1 MAARGGSNRD
11 GARFTRRRVLGGA
24 SAAGFMLTG
33 SALACGRR
41 GAQTSSNP
49 GSGNSTQAAKQPKR
63 GGIVSYAGNVGSQDT
78 NGRPLDPN
86 TQTQGG
92 AKSYMLFYER
102 VVAYDLTTYEV
113 IPELGAKWEQP
124 SPTEY
129 LFTLQPNV
137 KFQNKPPV
145 NGRPMTA
152 EDVVWSLERGRTND
166 PKFLSRSLLA
176 QIDKIESPSAGTV
189 RITTKGPDSS
199 TLKRLATDQLAIMPR
214 EAVEKN
220 PVPTTADA
228 VVGTGPFIMKSKED
242 NVGAEYVRNPD
253 YWKPDLPYLD
263 GFRTRHFPDLQTANA
278 AFIAGQ
284 IDISLLSGSDG
295 KAYIAKQGPGF
306 TPAWAPDD
314 TMQTLMFPNVK
325 HKPLTDGRVTRA
337 LRLLTD
343 HDEFI
348 SAWAEPIYGR
358 GAYGSIFPIAL
369 TDWDLSQDEYKKQL
383 EWKQPKD
390 DAVKEALSLLTAA
403 GFGKQNPVKFTSV
416 YTTAT
421 PEAGQYS
428 QLLQDQWKRLS
439 QGAVDLE
446 IKGLEQTAYT
456 AARANR
462 TFDYIVLGQ
471 SAGPVEPDI
480 WLSTNYYTGGSL
492 NFMDFSDP
500 KLDAMIDKQR
510 SIFDEKQRKAA
521 IRDIVLY
528 MIDNTPS
535 SILTEVY
542 FLHGVNPRVQGYVP
556 ETHYLNGRDFKTV
569 WVQS

>member
-1 MAARGGSNRD
+1 MAGRPGSNRER
-11 GARFTRRRVLGGA
+11 ARFTRRRLVGGA
-24 SAAGFMLTG
+24 SAAGFLLAGSAACGGRGGTG
-33 SALACGRR
+33 SSSSSGSKAG
-41 GAQTSSNP
+41 QT
-49 GSGNSTQAAKQPKR
+49 AKQPKR
-63 GGIVSYAGNVGSQDT
+63 GGVVSYAGNVGSQDT

-145 NGRPMTA
+145 NGRLMTA
-152 EDVVWSLERGRTND
+152 DDVVWSLERGRTND
-166 PKFLSRSLLA
+166 PKFLSRSLLG
-176 QIDKIESPSAGTV
+176 QIDKIETPSAGTV
-189 RITTKGPDSS
+189 RITTKSPDSS

-228 VVGTGPFIMKSKED
+228 VVGTGPFMMKSKED
-242 NVGAEYVRNPD
+242 NVGADYVRNPD

-263 GFRTRHFPDLQTANA
+263 EFRTRHFPDLQTANA
-278 AFIAGQ
+278 AFVAGQ
-284 IDISLLSGSDG
+284 IDVSLLSGADG
-295 KAYIAKQGPGF
+295 KSYIAKQGPGF

-314 TMQTLMFPNVK
+314 TMQTLMLPNVK
-325 HKPLTDGRVTRA
+325 HKPLTDARVTRA
-337 LRLLTD
+337 LRLLVD
-343 HDEFI
+343 HDDFI
-348 SAWAEPIYGR
+348 STWADAVYGR
-358 GAYGSIFPIAL
+358 GAHGSIFPIAL

-390 DAVKEALSLLTAA
+390 DAAKEALSLLTAA
-403 GFGKQNPVKFTSV
+403 GFNKQNPAKFTVV
-416 YTTAT
+416 YTAM
-421 PEAGQYS
+421 PETQAAAE
-428 QLLQDQWKRLS
+428 LLQAQWKRLS
-439 QGAVDLE
+439 QGAVDVE

-456 AARANR
+456 TTRANR
-462 TFDYIVLGQ
+462 TFDYIILGQ

-510 SIFDEKQRKAA
+510 GIFDETQRKAA
-521 IRDIVLY
+521 VRDIVLY
-528 MIDNTPS
+528 MIDNSPS
-535 SILTEVY
+535 TIATEVY